1 MTDHSTGAEGTI
13 VARVVPSIDHSH
25 SWIVLLV
32 AAAVLVISFTVLWL
46 LLRSKHKKGIAMIF
60 MS

>member
-1 MTDHSTGAEGTI
+1 M
-13 VARVVPSIDHSH
+13 ARVIPSFDHSH